1 MKIITRGY
9 QISLTLAILLIS
21 PWASAGQISQEVQD
35 KAREIISNP
44 QASTEE
50 VLDAKFILR
59 HNKTHHSAKK
69 QKWPSKQVPAAK
81 LDPQIVPK
89 TKPSKPIQK
98 SIPTNNPPVISN
110 PQEKR
115 AQELDNQPD
124 TSITN
129 WLKGLKKLY
138 FSTNA
143 MDDEDAG
150 KDQGLHPSS
159 PLDDEIPAINTLPPP
174 SNLPKATLPI
184 STPRAHQGVYQNVS
198 ALRVVE
204 DLLPDDWIIR
214 YEAVDE
220 KLATTKIN
228 YYSEKTRM
236 QSISEIIYG
245 IGLKM
250 KILNRLKLIIV
261 TK

>member
-1 MKIITRGY
+1 
-9 QISLTLAILLIS
+9 
-21 PWASAGQISQEVQD
+21 
-35 KAREIISNP
+35 
-44 QASTEE
+44 
-50 VLDAKFILR
+50 
-59 HNKTHHSAKK
+59 
-69 QKWPSKQVPAAK
+69 
-81 LDPQIVPK
+81 
-89 TKPSKPIQK
+89 
-98 SIPTNNPPVISN
+98 
-110 PQEKR
+110 
-115 AQELDNQPD
+115 
-124 TSITN
+124 
-129 WLKGLKKLY
+129 
-138 FSTNA
+138 

-159 PLDDEIPAINTLPPP
+159 PLDDETPAINTLPPP